1 MIGVINSVLRSNGL
15 GTVRLG
21 QITNA
26 SAPQTVATATEAMQA
41 FLSFGGE
48 GWLCTA
54 DSRDVFHSAPG
65 GVWPPPDS
73 VWPLHG
79 ELAKE
84 DGGRKLSLHL
94 RRTPRGW
101 SLVWLEE
108 TGATDGRSC
117 LVETRLHRHKEKP
130 EEKSRLLLC
139 YTVAWTPEWIGDTA
153 NGHEELRPTAYRFAG
168 FRTKEIGR

>member
-54 DSRDVFHSAPG
+54 ESPSIQHTASG
-65 GVWPPPDS
+65 GGWPPS
-73 VWPLHG
+73 ENAWPLHG

-84 DGGRKLSLHL
+84 ESGRKLSLHL
-94 RRTPRGW
+94 RRTPRG
-101 SLVWLEE
+101 
-108 TGATDGRSC
+108 
-117 LVETRLHRHKEKP
+117 
-130 EEKSRLLLC
+130 
-139 YTVAWTPEWIGDTA
+139 
-153 NGHEELRPTAYRFAG
+153 
-168 FRTKEIGR
+168 